1 MVVRMGIV
9 VYWEGDGNWNG
20 EMIMR
25 SFEGRMMRE
34 GMGKQAVVL
43 SRQLS
48 EITTPHNLKQYFILL
63 FTTAIIYI

>member
-1 MVVRMGIV
+1 MAKKKLMVVRMGIV
-9 VYWEGDGNWNG
+9 VYWEGDENWNG

-25 SFEGRMMRE
+25 SFEG
-34 GMGKQAVVL
+34 
-43 SRQLS
+43 RQLS

>member
-9 VYWEGDGNWNG
+9 VYWEGDENWNG

-25 SFEGRMMRE
+25 SFEG
-34 GMGKQAVVL
+34 
-43 SRQLS
+43 RQLS